1 LIFIFNP
8 QNQQGS
14 LKDAYFK
21 TKGKDVIIH
30 NEHQGA
36 ELAVKRLAEAG
47 RKKIVFLTL
56 SDEQNNHYSFKERQ
70 TGVEENCKTHNI
82 EHVKTICCNKFFEPN
97 FFDFECLTVAPKIA
111 QELKDIDFD
120 GAILYSNQLS
130 GHFYEAMKILNK
142 EIPKDCSVITFNYS
156 VINRILRPRLAS
168 VCIPYEIK
176 GQKIIERIVDLIN
189 NKDIKKEAIL
199 DYELKDWDSV

>member
-1 LIFIFNP
+1 
-8 QNQQGS
+8 
-14 LKDAYFK
+14 
-21 TKGKDVIIH
+21 
-30 NEHQGA
+30 
-36 ELAVKRLAEAG
+36 
-47 RKKIVFLTL
+47 
-56 SDEQNNHYSFKERQ
+56 
-70 TGVEENCKTHNI
+70 
-82 EHVKTICCNKFFEPN
+82 
-97 FFDFECLTVAPKIA
+97 LTVAPKIA